1 MASGILVEARDAE
14 IERMNRLL
22 SGGRPADVVALEARN
37 RSNERLI
44 SHLNIQIDFLQQ
56 KNEEVL
62 AELERARDRAKS
74 ATVQTL
80 DSDEKNMQ
88 LARDL
93 KDADSKAY
101 KIQHEKESAI
111 RAADHEVVETKIQLE
126 RSRNELENLDLE
138 NAAIRQEKEEL
149 LSECD
154 CLKAQLNS
162 ELADRQELECLLDKA
177 QDEKRR
183 LSHRVN
189 KLTSTERELVLEI
202 DRLKHRCSSS
212 TANNKKRNKSPT
224 RSMEC
229 YLRSVEEERDY
240 FKSEVDQLNK
250 VLRAKAK
257 VSQRSPSPCRGTPRQ
272 GSPTRSSRQQRSP
285 GKQKMNTSG
294 TVGSTASPAVAERK
308 AAAHYEGI
316 VRVLEEERD
325 LYKQQ
330 LDVLKSHCCCVPQ
343 SYSSSCSNVEI
354 ERLQR
359 ERDDLQNLL
368 AKFERHICE
377 IQANV
382 KALTSERDS
391 LSTLYEETKGEL
403 AMTRQELLRSPRQTK
418 ASLQAQAM
426 LRRLENERE
435 DALTELRRVTTERD
449 TLHERLQIATD
460 TQLADRARLEQ
471 RIEDLQNT
479 VKNVEAEK
487 LSKED
492 QVKALETMLDNLEVK
507 VKRQATEMI
516 EAQDLISQQKSSAN
530 QMRILQEQTEHALKD
545 VQKKLSRK
553 EEEIDQRQD
562 DLVHLEKDMVTVE
575 NDNRCA
581 RDEICHL
588 RHTIACM
595 DKEKDALQMC
605 VDEKTELNVQLENDI
620 SLKNRLIGKLRAN
633 VTEVEALLTSTKEN
647 LSVKEREIAS
657 LRRQAD
663 SSSEELME
671 VSRAR
676 EVALRENRRLQDD
689 LSSMMKENQ
698 SVNQELQDALN
709 EREQLK
715 NQVQDYLLE
724 VKRIEELLS
733 TKEQERS
740 DLLEQY
746 RHLSLE
752 AERFETQANQLESE
766 GSNLRL
772 ELMTLD
778 SENHH
783 LKERVQGLEREIQEP
798 LPFHQNSSPPSFNHP
813 TVCSSTVTSK
823 SSTRRRCRTRR
834 RQSPTWR
841 TPCSTQDEEKHGL
854 LQDLTASRDLSAQL
868 EATNES
874 MQRQMT
880 AKILEQE
887 SLSTRQDDLR
897 NEAEMLRSQVTSE
910 HTLVK
915 NLEGILA
922 SNREKEFQTQLA
934 LQEKDAEIHLL
945 KDRLALSD
953 SKLDSQMREIATMRA
968 KVVELESES
977 DRLRRQLTNE
987 KFERERTVQE
997 LRKHGLNPPG
1007 EAMSARSMSHTSSP
1021 DRRSP
1026 YSGRTLLQ
1034 LVDDM
1039 DAPAVSTTSPQPH
1052 TSTTPRTTSAVVPRP
1067 QSTSTTHHQLSMSHT
1082 DRLQHKSTS
1091 HPNPPYEVRK
1101 MEYHVDCKK
1110 YASNTLNNRIVTETF
1125 GQVEYQDMVIST
1137 GQWSSV
1143 GQCHQSHQNWD
1154 KYVTNFDLNVTVR

>member
-1 MASGILVEARDAE
+1 
-14 IERMNRLL
+14 
-22 SGGRPADVVALEARN
+22 
-37 RSNERLI
+37 
-44 SHLNIQIDFLQQ
+44 IDFLQQ
-56 KNEEVL
+56 KNEESL
-62 AELERARDRAKS
+62 AELEHARNRAKS
-74 ATVQTL
+74 AKVQTL
-80 DSDEKNMQ
+80 DSDEKNIQ
-88 LARDL
+88 LAREL
-93 KDADSKAY
+93 KDADTKAY
-101 KIQHEKESAI
+101 QIQHEKESAI

-138 NAAIRQEKEEL
+138 NAALRQEKAEV
-149 LSECD
+149 LSECE

-202 DRLKHRCSSS
+202 DRLKHRCSGAA
-212 TANNKKRNKSPT
+212 TNNKKRNKSPT
-224 RSMEC
+224 RAMEC
-229 YLRSVEEERDY
+229 YLKSVEEERDFY
-240 FKSEVDQLNK
+240 KCEVDQLNK
-250 VLRAKAK
+250 VLRAKTKA
-257 VSQRSPSPCRGTPRQ
+257 SHRSPSPCRGTPRQ
-272 GSPTRSSRQQRSP
+272 SSPSRLSRQQRSP
-285 GKQKMNTSG
+285 GKQKLNTS
-294 TVGSTASPAVAERK
+294 STTISSSASPAVAERK

-325 LYKQQ
+325 LYKQE
-330 LDVLKSHCCCVPQ
+330 LEVLKSHCCVPQ
-343 SYSSSCSNVEI
+343 SYSPSCSNVEV

-368 AKFERHICE
+368 AKFERHVCE

-391 LSTLYEETKGEL
+391 LSVLYEETKEEL
-403 AMTRQELLRSPRQTK
+403 GMTRQELLRSPRQSK

-449 TLHERLQIATD
+449 TLRERLQIATD
-460 TQLADRARLEQ
+460 TQLSDRARLEQ

-479 VKNVEAEK
+479 VKNVEVEK
-487 LSKED
+487 SSKED
-492 QVKALETMLDNLEVK
+492 QVKVLENMLDNLESK
-507 VKRQATEMI
+507 VKRQATEMV
-516 EAQDLISQQKSSAN
+516 EAHDAISQQKSSAN

-545 VQKKLSRK
+545 VQHKLNHK
-553 EEEIDQRQD
+553 EEELDHRQD
-562 DLVHLEKDMVTVE
+562 DLVQLEKDVIAVE

-581 RDEICHL
+581 RDEIMHL
-588 RHTIACM
+588 RHTIAAM
-595 DKEKDALQMC
+595 DKEKDVLQMC

-633 VTEVEALLTSTKEN
+633 VTEVEASLASTKEN
-647 LSVKEREIAS
+647 LSLKEREIMS
-657 LRRQAD
+657 LRRQSD

-724 VKRIEELLS
+724 MKRIEELLS
-733 TKEQERS
+733 SKEQERS

-783 LKERVQGLEREIQEP
+783 LKERVQGLEREIQEHRHIEEQYEAQVSNQTKTIAH
-798 LPFHQNSSPPSFNHP
+798 LEDALQHGE
-813 TVCSSTVTSK
+813 
-823 SSTRRRCRTRR
+823 
-834 RQSPTWR
+834 
-841 TPCSTQDEEKHGL
+841 EEKHGL
-854 LQDLTASRDLSAQL
+854 MQDLAASRDLSAQL

-887 SLSTRQDDLR
+887 TLANRLEDLKHETDMLR
-897 NEAEMLRSQVTSE
+897 NQVTSE
-910 HTLVK
+910 HALVK
-915 NLEGILA
+915 NLEGVLA

-968 KVVELESES
+968 RVVELESEA

-997 LRKHGLNPPG
+997 LRKHGLTPPG
-1007 EAMSARSMSHTSSP
+1007 EAMSSRSKIRSSSP

-1026 YSGRTLLQ
+1026 YAGRSLLQ

-1039 DAPAVSTTSPQPH
+1039 DAPAASNTGS
-1052 TSTTPRTTSAVVPRP
+1052 PRP
-1067 QSTSTTHHQLSMSHT
+1067 QSTSRPQQSTAVPQSQPSTTVTRPQGSVSLP
-1082 DRLQHKSTS
+1082 DRTRKQST
-1091 HPNPPYEVRK
+1091 PLADPPYDVRK
-1101 MEYHVDCKK
+1101 LEYH
-1110 YASNTLNNRIVTETF
+1110 L
-1125 GQVEYQDMVIST
+1125 EYED
-1137 GQWSSV
+1137 
-1143 GQCHQSHQNWD
+1143 
-1154 KYVTNFDLNVTVR
+1154 Y